1 MFNTDLQA
9 AARRLPSVSLLLAA
23 SALWASLW
31 PGVAEAVQYDTLA
44 ILHGEFWRIWTGHF
58 VHWST
63 DHLLWDLLVFVCL
76 GTLCERRSR
85 SAFLG
90 CVLLGAPLISA
101 SVAWF
106 HPELQTYRGLSGIDS
121 ALFSLWL
128 CQTAWQAAAQRQTAR
143 LAALLLGGAGF
154 VGKTVYEMATD
165 LTLFVDSS
173 SAGMQ
178 PLVIVHLVGAVVGC
192 TAVCATTG
200 RSAAHGQ
207 QPIVA
212 A

>member
-1 MFNTDLQA
+1 MFDTVDRA
-9 AARRLPSVSLLLAA
+9 AARRLPGASLLLAA
-23 SALWASLW
+23 CALWASLW

-44 ILHGEFWRIWTGHF
+44 IMHGEFWRIWTGHF

-63 DHLLWDLLVFVCL
+63 DHLAWDLLVFVCL
-76 GTLCERRSR
+76 GALCERGSR

-90 CVLLGAPLISA
+90 CVLIGAPLISA

-121 ALFSLWL
+121 ALFSLFL
-128 CQTAWQAAAQRQTAR
+128 CQTAWRAAAQRQTAR
-143 LAALLLGGAGF
+143 LVALLLGGAGF
-154 VGKTVYEMATD
+154 LLKTVYEMVTD

-178 PLVIVHLVGAVVGC
+178 PLVIVHLVGAIIGC
-192 TAVCATTG
+192 AAVCITTC
-200 RSAAHGQ
+200 RSPTRGQ
-207 QPIVA
+207 QPIA
-212 A
+212 AT